1 MRIQPVFGDKVRN
14 NSGRHKMRADGDM
27 RIEFPNKFY
36 QGPGIQAIEHQPHA
50 IGLPWFIA
58 LFVPPAEKVWRGLY
72 QTCVQLRVKVAEEL
86 VCEMQGVAVNHLA
99 HSGISSKSL
108 G

>member
-14 NSGRHKMRADGDM
+14 DSRRHEMRADGDM
-27 RIEFPNKFY
+27 WIEFANKFY
-36 QGPGIQAIEHQPHA
+36 QRPGIQAIEHQPHT

-58 LFVPPAEKVWRGLY
+58 LFVPPAEKVRSGLH
-72 QTCVQLRVKVAEEL
+72 QTCVQLRVKVAKEL
-86 VCEMQGVAVNHLA
+86 VREMQGVAVNHLA
-99 HSGISSKSL
+99 DSGISSKSL